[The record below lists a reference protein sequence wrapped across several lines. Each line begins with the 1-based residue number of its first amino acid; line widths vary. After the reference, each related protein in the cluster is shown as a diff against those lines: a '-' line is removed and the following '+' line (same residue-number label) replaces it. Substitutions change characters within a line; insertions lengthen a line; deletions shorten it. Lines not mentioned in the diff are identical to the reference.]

1 MQNKILV
8 IDDNQDVIK
17 ALKLLFL
24 LNDIDC
30 DGATSP
36 EQGLDMLNNQAYDLV
51 IQDMNFTQD
60 TTSGVEGEA
69 LYQAIRALNPDLPII
84 LLTAWANLET
94 AVALIKDGA
103 ADYLEKPWREE
114 KLLKSVTQLL
124 EIYRLEKAQFQQ
136 QTQARNRAN
145 KLAEHYNLAGLVY
158 ADPAMLNLLEIA
170 TQVAHSD
177 APVLITGPNG
187 AGKEKIAEV
196 IVANSAYK
204 NNAFIKINAGALPAD
219 LIEAELF
226 GVVGGAYTGANKNRI
241 GRFEAADGGTLF
253 LDEIGNL
260 PLSGQ
265 QKLLRVLQTGEFEPV
280 GSSQTKKVN
289 VRVLSATNADLNTAI
304 AQGTFREDL
313 YYRLNMIELK
323 LPALMERPEDIIPL
337 ANHFIGGNKQL
348 SVGAV
353 NALKRHTWPGN
364 VRELQNVIGRAQ
376 LLAKSDLI
384 EVCDLGLKVN
394 PINSAAHTELSAQ
407 DIQNALTSH
416 NGNVTHAAKSLGLSR
431 QAMYR
436 RMDKF
441 GIARS

>member
-60 TTSGVEGEA
+60 TTSGAEGQA

-136 QTQARNRAN
+136 QTHARNRAN
-145 KLAEHYNLAGLVY
+145 KLAEHYDLAGLIY

-196 IVANSAYK
+196 IVANSAYHS
-204 NNAFIKINAGALPAD
+204 NAFIKVNAGALPAD

-226 GVVGGAYTGANKNRI
+226 GVVGGAYTGATKSRI

-289 VRVLSATNADLNTAI
+289 VRVLSATNANLTTAI

-337 ANHFIGGNKQL
+337 ANHFIEDNKQL
-348 SVGAV
+348 SSGAV
-353 NALKRHTWPGN
+353 SMLKRHTWPGN

-376 LLAKSDLI
+376 LLAKSNLI
-384 EVCDLGLKVN
+384 EASDLGLKTK
-394 PINSAAHTELSAQ
+394 PANSAANTELSAQ
-407 DIQNALTSH
+407 DIQSALSSYQ
-416 NGNVTHAAKSLGLSR
+416 GNVTHAAKSLGLSR

-441 GIARS
+441 GIAR

>member
-60 TTSGVEGEA
+60 TTSGAEGQA
-69 LYQAIRALNPDLPII
+69 LYQAIRSLNPDLPII

-145 KLAEHYNLAGLVY
+145 KLAEHYDLAGLIY

-196 IVANSAYK
+196 IVANSAYHSK
-204 NNAFIKINAGALPAD
+204 AFIKVNAGALPAD

-226 GVVGGAYTGANKNRI
+226 GVVGGAYTGATKSRI

-289 VRVLSATNADLNTAI
+289 VRVLSATNVNLTTAI

-337 ANHFIGGNKQL
+337 ANHFIEDNKQL
-348 SVGAV
+348 SSGAV

-384 EVCDLGLKVN
+384 EATDLGLKTK
-394 PINSAAHTELSAQ
+394 PANSAANTELSAQ
-407 DIQNALTSH
+407 DIQSALSSH
-416 NGNVTHAAKSLGLSR
+416 RGNVTHAAKSLGLSR

-441 GIARS
+441 GIAR

>member
-30 DGATSP
+30 DGATTP
-36 EQGLDMLNNQAYDLV
+36 EQGLELLNSQAYDLV
-51 IQDMNFTQD
+51 IQDMNFSQD
-60 TTSGVEGEA
+60 TTSGAEGKV
-69 LYQAIRALNPDLPII
+69 LYQEIRALNPDLPII
-84 LLTAWANLET
+84 LLTAWADLET
-94 AVALIKDGA
+94 AVELIKDGA

-114 KLLKSVTQLL
+114 KLLASVNQLL
-124 EIYRLEKAQFQQ
+124 EMYRLEKAQFQQ
-136 QTQARNRAN
+136 QKQSRTRTN
-145 KLAEHYNLAGLVY
+145 KLNEQFNLAGLIY
-158 ADPAMLNLLEIA
+158 ADPAMLSLLEVA

-196 IVANSAYK
+196 IVANSAYS
-204 NNAFIKINAGALPAD
+204 NNAFVKVNAGALPAD

-226 GVVGGAYTGANKNRI
+226 GVVSGAYTGATKSRI
-241 GRFEAADGGTLF
+241 GRFEAADGGTIF

-265 QKLLRVLQTGEFEPV
+265 QKLLRVLQTGEYEPV

-289 VRVLSATNADLNTAI
+289 VRVLSATNADLTAAI
-304 AQGTFREDL
+304 ASGVFREDL

-323 LPALMERPEDIIPL
+323 LPALVDRPDDIIPL
-337 ANHFIGGNKQL
+337 AEHFLQGHKRF
-348 SVGAV
+348 SSGAI

-364 VRELQNVIGRAQ
+364 VRELQNVVGRAQ
-376 LLAKSDLI
+376 LLAQSELI
-384 EVCDLGLKVN
+384 EASDLGLKPN
-394 PINSAAHTELSAQ
+394 QTNSSANTGLSAQ
-407 DIQNALTSH
+407 DIQSALQSH
-416 NGNVTHAAKSLGLSR
+416 DGNVTHAAKSLGLSR

-441 GIARS
+441 GIAR

>member
-30 DGATSP
+30 DGATCP
-36 EQGLDMLNNQAYDLV
+36 DQGLDMLNSQAYDLV

-60 TTSGVEGEA
+60 TTSGAEGET
-69 LYQAIRALNPDLPII
+69 LYKAIRALNPDLPII

-94 AVALIKDGA
+94 AVALIKNGA
-103 ADYLEKPWREE
+103 ADYIEKPWREE
-114 KLLKSVTQLL
+114 KLLASVNQLL
-124 EIYRLEKAQFQQ
+124 EMYRLEKAQFQQ
-136 QTQARNRAN
+136 QKQTRTRSV
-145 KLAEHYNLAGLVY
+145 KIAEQFDLTGLVY
-158 ADPAMLNLLEIA
+158 ADPAMLSLLEVA
-170 TQVAHSD
+170 TQVAHSN

-196 IVANSAYK
+196 IVANSAYRD
-204 NNAFIKINAGALPAD
+204 NAFIKVNAGALPAD

-226 GVVGGAYTGANKNRI
+226 GVVGGAYTGANKSRI
-241 GRFEAADGGTLF
+241 GRFEAANGGTLF

-289 VRVLSATNADLNTAI
+289 VRVLSATNANLNTAI
-304 AQGTFREDL
+304 AQGSFREDL

-323 LPALMERPEDIIPL
+323 LPALAERPEDIIPL
-337 ANHFIGGNKQL
+337 ANHFLSDNKQL
-348 SVGAV
+348 SAGAV
-353 NALKRHTWPGN
+353 NTLKCHTWPGN

-376 LLAKSDLI
+376 LLSKSDLI
-384 EVCDLGLKVN
+384 EASDLGLSTN
-394 PINSAAHTELSAQ
+394 PANSAANTELSAQ
-407 DIQNALTSH
+407 DIISALTTH
-416 NGNVTHAAKSLGLSR
+416 QGNVTHAAKSLGLSR

>member
-1 MQNKILV
+1 MQHKILV

-36 EQGLDMLNNQAYDLV
+36 DKGLAMLKSSTYDLV
-51 IQDMNFTQD
+51 IQDMNFTSD
-60 TTSGVEGEA
+60 TTSGAEGKA
-69 LYQAIRALNPDLPII
+69 LYQAIRQLNPDLPII
-84 LLTAWANLET
+84 LLTAWANLEM
-94 AVALIKDGA
+94 AVELIKDGA

-114 KLLKSVTQLL
+114 KLLASVNQLL
-124 EIYRLEKAQFQQ
+124 EMYRLEKAQFQQ
-136 QTQARNRAN
+136 QQHSIARTT
-145 KLAEHYNLAGLVY
+145 KLTDKFDLAGLIC
-158 ADPAMLNLLEIA
+158 ADPAMLSLLEVA

-196 IVANSAYK
+196 IVANSPYRDAP
-204 NNAFIKINAGALPAD
+204 FIKVNAGALPAD

-226 GVVGGAYTGANKNRI
+226 GVVSGAYTGATKSRV

-280 GSSQTKKVN
+280 GSSQTKRVK
-289 VRVLSATNADLNTAI
+289 VRVLSATNAELSNAI
-304 AQGTFREDL
+304 SQGLFREDL
-313 YYRLNMIELK
+313 YYRLNMIELN
-323 LPALMERPEDIIPL
+323 LPSLAQRPEDIIPL
-337 ANHFIGGNKQL
+337 AEHFIDSSKQL
-348 SVGAV
+348 SSGAQHT
-353 NALKRHTWPGN
+353 LKRYHWPGN
-364 VRELQNVIGRAQ
+364 VRELQNVIGRAT
-376 LLAKSDLI
+376 LLAQGNTI
-384 EVCDLGLKVN
+384 EAQDLGLNIKQTS
-394 PINSAAHTELSAQ
+394 SAISSELSAQ
-407 DIQNALTSH
+407 DIRTALE
-416 NGNVTHAAKSLGLSR
+416 NNDGNVTHAAKSLGLSR

-441 GIARS
+441 GIAR

>member
-30 DGATSP
+30 DGATHP
-36 EQGLDMLNNQAYDLV
+36 EQGIEMLNQQAYDLV

-60 TTSGVEGEA
+60 TTSGAEGKA

-114 KLLKSVTQLL
+114 KLLASVNQLL

-136 QTQARNRAN
+136 QKYTRNRSD
-145 KLAEHYNLAGLVY
+145 KLAEHYDLAGLTF

-204 NNAFIKINAGALPAD
+204 NNAFIKVNAGALPAD

-226 GVVGGAYTGANKNRI
+226 GVVGGAYTGASKNRI

-280 GSSQTKKVN
+280 GSSQTKKVS

-304 AQGTFREDL
+304 TQGTFREDL

-337 ANHFIGGNKQL
+337 ANHFIEGNKQL
-348 SVGAV
+348 SVGAI

-384 EVCDLGLKVN
+384 EAYDLGIKTS

>member
-1 MQNKILV
+1 MQHRILV

-36 EQGLDMLNNQAYDLV
+36 AQGLAMLQNSTYDLV
-51 IQDMNFTQD
+51 IQDMNFTSD
-60 TTSGVEGEA
+60 TTSGVEGKT
-69 LYQAIRALNPDLPII
+69 LYKDIRQLNPDLPII
-84 LLTAWANLET
+84 LLTAWANLEM
-94 AVALIKDGA
+94 AVELIKDGA

-114 KLLKSVTQLL
+114 KLLASVNQLL
-124 EIYRLEKAQFQQ
+124 EMYRLEKAQFQQ
-136 QTQARNRAN
+136 QQHAIARAT
-145 KLAEHYNLAGLVY
+145 KLTDKFDLAGLVC
-158 ADPAMLNLLEIA
+158 ADPAMLSLLEVA

-196 IVANSAYK
+196 IVANSPYRDAP
-204 NNAFIKINAGALPAD
+204 FIKVNAGALPAD

-226 GVVGGAYTGANKNRI
+226 GVVGGAYTGATKSRI
-241 GRFEAADGGTLF
+241 GRFEAANGGTLF

-280 GSSQTKKVN
+280 GSSQTKRVK
-289 VRVLSATNADLNTAI
+289 VRVLSATNADLGAAI
-304 AQGTFREDL
+304 AQGQFREDL
-313 YYRLNMIELK
+313 YYRLNMIELN
-323 LPALMERPEDIIPL
+323 LPPLAQRPEDIVPL
-337 ANHFIGGNKQL
+337 AHHFIDHTKQL
-348 SVGAV
+348 SAGAQH
-353 NALKRHTWPGN
+353 ALKRYHWPGN
-364 VRELQNVIGRAQ
+364 VRELQNVIGRAT
-376 LLAKSDLI
+376 LLAQGKVI
-384 EVCDLGLKVN
+384 EAQDLGLQIKQSS
-394 PINSAAHTELSAQ
+394 SATSSELSAQ
-407 DIQNALTSH
+407 DIRTALQA
-416 NGNVTHAAKSLGLSR
+416 NDGNVTHAAKSLGLSR

-441 GIARS
+441 GIAR